1 MWPGVQGVLFHGR
14 IVRRAALDCAITV
27 STAQRLWMTELTAL
41 MAHCHAWEYASDWP
55 SRSDRSNGCPGI
67 CRRSSWRDS
76 AIQKVTGQR
85 YSLLDIADL
94 PNITLDVPGRR
105 VASCGAP
112 GCCPPRTV
120 PIDDRRIVFRCRLHA
135 AMGVQRAC
143 RRHDRCLAR
152 RQAMGLCAN

>member
-14 IVRRAALDCAITV
+14 MVRRAA
-27 STAQRLWMTELTAL
+27 RLRDHGIHSPAVVDDGVDGADGTLSRMGVRKRLAVTIGSIEWMPRYLPQIVK
-41 MAHCHAWEYASDWP
+41 C
-55 SRSDRSNGCPGI
+55 
-67 CRRSSWRDS
+67 DS

-94 PNITLDVPGRR
+94 PNITLDVPGRK

-120 PIDDRRIVFRCRLHA
+120 PID
-135 AMGVQRAC
+135 
-143 RRHDRCLAR
+143 
-152 RQAMGLCAN
+152 